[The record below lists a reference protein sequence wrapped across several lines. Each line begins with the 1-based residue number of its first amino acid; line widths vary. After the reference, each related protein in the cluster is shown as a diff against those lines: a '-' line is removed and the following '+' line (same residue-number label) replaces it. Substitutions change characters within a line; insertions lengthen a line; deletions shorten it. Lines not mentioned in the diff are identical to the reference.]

1 MNASHIYSGKVRD
14 IYNMRDGTLLMKATD
29 RVSSFD
35 KHIGI
40 IPGKGELLN
49 KMSTFW
55 FNNTKHIIKNHLI
68 SSKNNESIVEKC
80 KPIPLEIVVR
90 AYITGSTNTSLWMNY
105 KKGVREYCGIKIRE
119 GLQKNEKL
127 ESIMITP
134 TTKDVEDKPISKK
147 EIIESKIITE
157 EECDFIYKKALELF
171 KYGEQI
177 ADKAGFILVDTKYEF
192 GKNNKGEIILID
204 EIHTCDS
211 SRFWIKETYK
221 HRLNKGYEPEKLDK
235 DCVRD
240 WVKTQCNP
248 YTDSIPNIPQK
259 IIDRAYNSYTYFY
272 ETISNVDID

>member
-1 MNASHIYSGKVRD
+1 MDEHHIYSGKVRD
-14 IYNMRDGTLLMKATD
+14 IYDKQDGTLLMKATD

-49 KMSTFW
+49 KMSAFW
-55 FNNTKHIIKNHLI
+55 FDNTKHIIKNHLI

-105 KKGVREYCGIKIRE
+105 KKGVREYCGISIRD
-119 GLQKNEKL
+119 GLKKNEKL
-127 ESIMITP
+127 DYTIITP

-147 EIIESKIITE
+147 EIIESNIITE

-171 KYGEQI
+171 KYGEEI

-192 GKNNKGEIILID
+192 GKNSKGEIMLID

-221 HRLNKGYEPEKLDK
+221 YRLDKGYEPEKLDK

-240 WVKTQCNP
+240 WVKSVCNP
-248 YTDSIPNIPQK
+248 YTDAIPNIPQK
-259 IIDRAYNSYTYFY
+259 IIDRAYNSYNYFY
-272 ETISNVDID
+272 ETISSVDMD